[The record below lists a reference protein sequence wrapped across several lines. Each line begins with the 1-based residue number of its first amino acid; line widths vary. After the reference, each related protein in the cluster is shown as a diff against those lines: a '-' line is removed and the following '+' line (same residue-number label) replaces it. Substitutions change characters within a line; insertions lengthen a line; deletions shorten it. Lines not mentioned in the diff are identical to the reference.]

1 MVFLAETLLGPLDGD
16 LVIAGEGFHPVAVIV
31 GAPAEHLLA
40 EDRDSQDLPEEEHD
54 LFGPGQSAEVAVND
68 DTVEAVVYKDQQ
80 AGEQLC
86 EEFHRSSVLRSCLD
100 NSIIGPAAGGIKIS
114 NTFG

>member
-16 LVIAGEGFHPVAVIV
+16 LVIAGEGIHPIAVIV
-31 GAPAEHLLA
+31 GAPAEQFLA
-40 EDRDSQDLPEEEHD
+40 DDRNFQNLPKEEHD

-68 DTVEAVVYKDQQ
+68 DAVEAVVYKNQQ
-80 AGEQLC
+80 VGEQLC

-100 NSIIGPAAGGIKIS
+100 NSIIGPATGGIKIS
-114 NTFG
+114 NIFG